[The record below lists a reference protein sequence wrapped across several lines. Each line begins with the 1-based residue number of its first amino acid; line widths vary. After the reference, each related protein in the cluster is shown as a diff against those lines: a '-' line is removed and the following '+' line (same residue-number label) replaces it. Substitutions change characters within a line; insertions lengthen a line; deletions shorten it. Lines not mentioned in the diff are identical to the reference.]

1 VVQRCVAEGLVS
13 ADGFAVDASL
23 IAADANKQRSVP
35 NREWKPE
42 EVKETATRAA
52 QEYFATLD
60 DAAFGAAST
69 VTQKF
74 ISRSDPAAQ
83 WSGSAAE
90 PARGEGVD
98 RDRRREPRAGC
109 AH

>member
-1 VVQRCVAEGLVS
+1 
-13 ADGFAVDASL
+13 
-23 IAADANKQRSVP
+23 
-35 NREWKPE
+35 
-42 EVKETATRAA
+42 
-52 QEYFATLD
+52 LD

-69 VTQKF
+69 VTPKF